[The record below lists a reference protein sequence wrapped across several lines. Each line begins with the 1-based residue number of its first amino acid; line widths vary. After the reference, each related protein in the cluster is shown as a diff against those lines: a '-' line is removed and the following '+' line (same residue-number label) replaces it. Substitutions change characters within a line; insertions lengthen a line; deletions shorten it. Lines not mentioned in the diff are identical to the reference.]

1 MAPLLNQQ
9 LYALMTVVQV
19 ETHGERMG

>member
-19 ETHGERMG
+19 KTHGKRMG